1 MGTEIERKFLVDEI
15 KWKELEKGIAKSIV
29 QGYLMKDPKRS
40 VRIRIS
46 DDEACMTI
54 KLGDAGLSRSEFE
67 YTIPQADAR
76 LLLATIEK
84 HIVKTRYK
92 ILYLGKTWDV
102 DVFQGAH
109 EGLIIAEIELSV
121 EDEKFDIPD
130 WVSKE
135 VTGESSYYNA
145 NLV

>member
-67 YTIPQADAR
+67 YAIPLADAR

-92 ILYLGKTWDV
+92 IPHHGKTWDV
-102 DVFQGAH
+102 DVFHGAH

>member
-1 MGTEIERKFLVDEI
+1 
-15 KWKELEKGIAKSIV
+15 
-29 QGYLMKDPKRS
+29 
-40 VRIRIS
+40 
-46 DDEACMTI
+46 
-54 KLGDAGLSRSEFE
+54 LGDAGLSRSEFE
-67 YTIPQADAR
+67 YAIPLADAR

-92 ILYLGKTWDV
+92 IPHHGKTWDV
-102 DVFQGAH
+102 DVFHGAH